1 MMIVTC
7 YCYYYYSNVRAILY
21 KRRIIFLLF
30 AEPRV
35 VSFVAA
41 LLASMSAMV
50 PHTVN
55 GAAPHVFERFS
66 RCMLPR
72 VWRHACAAAHFRRHA
87 SRRTATHAHSSMA
100 PRTCC
105 HVLWCRELRYRV
117 DIYCRTHL
125 HVATC
130 TLPRISR
137 RTSCTCS
144 HAPRMVSRTTYSR
157 QCHACVTAHICH
169 AHVPCIISTLPPIIR
184 ALSPR
189 ISLSTRRY
197 ASLRCHA
204 MVPLAVGQSRDLL
217 CAATLSPLV
226 LRYGSTRGSTVS
238 SSLRVAAS
246 FSMVPC
252 NGVTRGRIFRVVSYR
267 VDTQGLGCYK
277 RTDSST
283 VFSGSAIVVESSRS
297 ATVVEVSRHQIV
309 VEYSRST
316 VGKSSYSVVR
326 KSCGYPQSRGI
337 TVFRLRWIFAR
348 FISLIP
354 SSWCS
359 SVD

>member
-1 MMIVTC
+1 M
-7 YCYYYYSNVRAILY
+7 
-21 KRRIIFLLF
+21 FL
-30 AEPRV
+30 
-35 VSFVAA
+35 S
-41 LLASMSAMV
+41 
-50 PHTVN
+50 
-55 GAAPHVFERFS
+55 VFLDV
-66 RCMLPR
+66 CC
-72 VWRHACAAAHFRRHA
+72 HAYG
-87 SRRTATHAHSSMA
+87 ATHVLPHIFGATPRDVR

-169 AHVPCIISTLPPIIR
+169 AHVPCIISTLPLIIR

-226 LRYGSTRGSTVS
+226 LRYGSTRGSTIS

-283 VFSGSAIVVESSRS
+283 VFSDSAIVMESSRF

-348 FISLIP
+348 FVSLIP
-354 SSWCS
+354 SWWCS